1 MSHFYK
7 FSFLL
12 SCIFACAWE
21 SYAIVPGD
29 FSVNLISGPV
39 FHSDQNECYKNIGP
53 RAVYV
58 GVEICNNS
66 AVTQDNISM
75 TLDAFSSTGFA
86 LAGGQTATMSVANP
100 LAPGACDTIYWFCTY
115 PCSNSLTQ
123 IVFDIQDTDDGTRF
137 ADTTPIIN
145 SKRELSANA
154 GGFVQSSTLTLYDPV
169 NRVTCFEVVYG
180 LSKLVRGDE
189 VYLQPVA
196 NLDYRADC
204 FQLERATIISS
215 EDPKNGCIPF
225 GNSSLYYEIN
235 ATCGKSP
242 TWEIVVEYCFTINCP
257 NVSTSVIPYASATS
271 GNDLKYTIAEE
282 PVLILPVELTYFEA
296 QETDSGRV
304 EIRWETVSE
313 SNSAYFEVQQSSD
326 GMNFE
331 PLTQIAAAGNSHHPI
346 IYSTLDYEP
355 EVINYYRL
363 KIVDQDGTYAY
374 SEIRMAKLSSS
385 SAAKISFFPNP
396 VKNRLYYNT
405 NFSISENLPEGMSI
419 HISNMQGE
427 KVFHGTLT
435 GNERFILVDS
445 LPAGLYY
452 VNYVL
457 GERNEYFRFMK
468 I

>member
-1 MSHFYK
+1 M
-7 FSFLL
+7 
-12 SCIFACAWE
+12 
-21 SYAIVPGD
+21 
-29 FSVNLISGPV
+29 
-39 FHSDQNECYKNIGP
+39 
-53 RAVYV
+53 
-58 GVEICNNS
+58 
-66 AVTQDNISM
+66 
-75 TLDAFSSTGFA
+75 
-86 LAGGQTATMSVANP
+86 
-100 LAPGACDTIYWFCTY
+100 
-115 PCSNSLTQ
+115 
-123 IVFDIQDTDDGTRF
+123 
-137 ADTTPIIN
+137 
-145 SKRELSANA
+145 
-154 GGFVQSSTLTLYDPV
+154 
-169 NRVTCFEVVYG
+169 
-180 LSKLVRGDE
+180 
-189 VYLQPVA
+189 
-196 NLDYRADC
+196 
-204 FQLERATIISS
+204 
-215 EDPKNGCIPF
+215 
-225 GNSSLYYEIN
+225 
-235 ATCGKSP
+235 
-242 TWEIVVEYCFTINCP
+242 
-257 NVSTSVIPYASATS
+257 
-271 GNDLKYTIAEE
+271 
-282 PVLILPVELTYFEA
+282 PVELTYFEA